1 MLAGENG
8 IITQAVQ
15 AKLNTEIGK
24 LDEKIKVYEMR
35 NLENANTI
43 LADNKIVQE
52 IYVQDTGRELW
63 IVKDLDSLDYDKRT
77 GSKGK
82 KFDENIKSI
91 NNVFELDDVYFI
103 DRTDNTLYYVSKNK
117 LYNLNG
123 KNDVLNFRY
132 NVVEANVDDW
142 EISEKNGFLYLEKYV
157 GNETEVVIPNFY
169 NGKRVKGIG
178 IFNIKRAWNF
188 KVFENASNIE
198 EITISPGI
206 EKLGGNCFFGVN
218 KVEEIE
224 VPETVE
230 TIGGSCFY
238 DCSKLMKVNIPK
250 RVSSIGGSTFNGTG
264 NLKEIN
270 LDKENQNFIMED
282 KVLYDKDK
290 KRLIRCL
297 PSCPIENYTIS
308 SSVTSME
315 KNVFINCNNLK
326 KVYVPSSI
334 KSLPD
339 STFFNC
345 QNLSEVTLEEGIT
358 GIGQTSFY
366 QCKSLKNIVLP
377 QSVTSFRYGPF
388 KGASLDKLVIP
399 SSVSSL
405 PNDMVSYCP
414 LTEGLYIETE
424 NSEAFSVS
432 RLSLNSVGKNAKVYV
447 KNEEIK
453 NKINETTG
461 FSLDRIII
469 YSGNE

>member
-24 LDEKIKVYEMR
+24 LDEKIKVYEMQ

-43 LADNKIVQE
+43 LADNKIVQG

-103 DRTDNTLYYVSKNK
+103 DRTDNSLYYVSKNK

-178 IFNIKRAWNF
+178 IFNIGRAWNF
-188 KVFENASNIE
+188 NVFGNANNIE
-198 EITISPGI
+198 KITISPGI
-206 EKLGGNCFFGVN
+206 EELGKNCFLGVN
-218 KVEEIE
+218 KVQEID

-230 TIGGSCFY
+230 IIGGSCFY
-238 DCSKLMKVNIPK
+238 DCSNLKKVNIPK
-250 RVSSIGGSTFNGTG
+250 RVRSIGGATFNGTSK
-264 NLKEIN
+264 LTEIN
-270 LDKENQNFIMED
+270 LDKENQEFIMED
-282 KVLYDKDK
+282 KVLYDKAK
-290 KRLIRCL
+290 TRLIRCL
-297 PSCPIENYTIS
+297 PSCPIEEYTIS

-326 KVYVPSSI
+326 KVHVPASI
-334 KSLPD
+334 IALPD
-339 STFFNC
+339 STFTNC
-345 QNLSEVTLEEGIT
+345 QNLSDVTLEEGIT
-358 GIGQTSFY
+358 SIGQTSFY
-366 QCKSLKNIVLP
+366 HCKSLKRIVLP

-388 KGASLDKLVIP
+388 NGASLEKFVVP
-399 SSVSSL
+399 SGVTNL
-405 PNDMVSYCP
+405 PGDMVSFCP

-432 RLSLNSVGKNAKVYV
+432 RLSLNSVGKNTKVYV